1 MTKNDVVDISN
12 KEEFIEKLKS
22 IKNNNLGGK
31 IEVIKL
37 DLSGLSKLIVGHL
50 DFINLNKPI
59 MIDKSKLRRITREY
73 NKEKHQHGLTLNNI
87 YDALKSINDPYII
100 IQNQNNPYNITFYTN
115 VLTERGDNVFVGLD
129 FNYKYKKQQVVI
141 NHIETIFGSNVINRD
156 VYEKIGKLNGRKVV
170 YKKRSG
176 WFATIAPT
184 TTSINII

>member
-37 DLSGLSKLIVGHL
+37 DLSSLSKLIVGHL

-87 YDALKSINDPYII
+87 YDALN
-100 IQNQNNPYNITFYTN
+100 
-115 VLTERGDNVFVGLD
+115 
-129 FNYKYKKQQVVI
+129 
-141 NHIETIFGSNVINRD
+141 
-156 VYEKIGKLNGRKVV
+156 
-170 YKKRSG
+170 
-176 WFATIAPT
+176 
-184 TTSINII
+184 